1 MTKMIASAIAAFLFV
16 STASAQEFGSFSGD
30 PVVTIVG
37 PRDMILVEQ
46 YEYYDPEGRTWQ
58 VPNGYRSN
66 GASIPKIFWSFTG
79 GPWSGAYT
87 NAAIVHDYFCE
98 FIGPPSDE
106 VHRMFY
112 SAMRANGVPE
122 RKAWVMYQAVEV
134 FGRNWEIV
142 DQNVADEC
150 KPGPSFAPSQCVFN
164 DTASIV
170 DTTIEPTEARLEDFF
185 DGLEAAGYASEVIE
199 LREAIAQTD

>member
-1 MTKMIASAIAAFLFV
+1 MNKYLQAAAFLLL
-16 STASAQEFGSFSGD
+16 TTSAAAAQQFGSFSGD
-30 PVVTIVG
+30 PEVRIVG
-37 PRDMILVEQ
+37 PRDMILIGQ
-46 YEYYDPEGRTWQ
+46 YEYYDPQGRTWQ

-66 GASIPKIFWSFTG
+66 GASIPRVFWSFTG

-106 VHRMFY
+106 VHQMFY
-112 SAMRANGVPE
+112 NAMRANGVPE

-142 DQNVADEC
+142 DQNVAPEC
-150 KPGPSFAPSQCVFN
+150 KPGPQFAPSQCVYN
-164 DTASIV
+164 DATSYV
-170 DTTIEPTEARLEDFF
+170 DTTSRRFLYEP
-185 DGLEAAGYASEVIE
+185 
-199 LREAIAQTD
+199 